1 MLAGMGMLLRRRR
14 AVFQGTGLAVLLAGI
29 LVMLLSGRS
38 SIATA
43 SLVVTQPP
51 DRQPWLDD
59 QFALLVGRY
68 CERFRQLE
76 PLAAWLVDRGLP
88 IDPVALGGHLAV
100 EPDLKDGCVFR
111 IRVTG
116 ARAGFTLLLLEEFVS
131 WARLE
136 TPKVLQEHLG
146 EMLRFQEQ
154 RLAALQAESVELRR
168 DLDRLRSSL
177 RVKSVAEG
185 IAGLA
190 ARQRRLQAD
199 LRAAE
204 KTRRQA
210 HDRLFARRPPARRSS
225 SRSTHGKAA
234 SPRSRQPLSP
244 ERRALLE
251 KTLRLAQA
259 RKVALKAALTDAAR
273 VTLVLRERLAEEEDL
288 LGQLRAREEAVALWT
303 RRRDFTLLQERAG
316 VGRLVLSAGPVLA
329 DAGWS
334 LFQPWVW
341 IALGLLSLAG
351 GMAGAV
357 VADGR
362 DATVR
367 SPFVVPMARSLAI
380 RGCVVEVPA
389 DHEPAGV
396 GLDEAWPGEE
406 RVWWLAAE
414 PSLLALRDQILSA
427 RQRRPFR
434 SLALAPP
441 TVGGGC
447 STLSASLAVAL
458 ARSGLRVLLID
469 ADLGRPAQ
477 RRNFGL
483 PPGPGLTAWRPGE
496 PVGRYVHPSGIPG
509 LLVLPSGLL
518 PPDPVRF
525 WGQPGWTRSL
535 LEAAQAVADLILL
548 DLPPVTRLQD
558 DKALF
563 PFLDRLLLVAGV
575 GLTPVR
581 DIQAACDFLR
591 GADRDPAGF
600 VYNRVPAG
608 EMESL
613 WRMA

>member
-1 MLAGMGMLLRRRR
+1 MLLRRRR
-14 AVFQGTGLAVLLAGI
+14 AVFQGTGLAILLAGI

-76 PLAAWLVDRGLP
+76 PLAAWLADRGLP
-88 IDPVALGGHLAV
+88 LDPVTLRSHLAV

-111 IRVTG
+111 VRVTG
-116 ARAGFTLLLLEEFVS
+116 ARAGFTLLLLEEFVN

-136 TPKVLQEHLG
+136 SPRVLQEHLR
-146 EMLRFQEQ
+146 EMVRFQDQ
-154 RLAALQAESVELRR
+154 RLTALQAEMAGLRR
-168 DLDRLRSSL
+168 DLDRLHSSL
-177 RVKSVAEG
+177 RVKSIAEG

-190 ARQRRLQAD
+190 ARRRRLQAD

-204 KTRRQA
+204 KTRRQV
-210 HDRLFARRPPARRSS
+210 HDRLYARRPPTRRSS
-225 SRSTHGKAA
+225 SQSSRGRAA
-234 SPRSRQPLSP
+234 PSRPLPPLSA
-244 ERRALLE
+244 ERKSALE
-251 KTLRLAQA
+251 KSLRLAQA
-259 RKVALKAALTDAAR
+259 RKVALKTALTDAAR
-273 VTLVLRERLAEEEDL
+273 LTLVLEERRAEEEDL
-288 LGQLRAREEAVALWT
+288 LAQMRAREEAAALWA
-303 RRRDFTLLQERAG
+303 RRRDFTHLQERSG
-316 VGRLVLSAGPVLA
+316 VGRLSLSAGPVLE

-341 IALGLLSLAG
+341 VAIGLLSVVG
-351 GMAGAV
+351 GLAGAV

-367 SPFVVPMARSLAI
+367 SPFVVPMARALAI

-389 DHEPAGV
+389 EHEPAGETV
-396 GLDEAWPGEE
+396 EEAWPGEE

-414 PSLLALRDQILSA
+414 PSLLALRDQVLAA
-427 RQRRPFR
+427 RQRRPFH
-434 SLALAPP
+434 SLALAAP
-441 TVGGGC
+441 TAGGGC

-483 PPGPGLTAWRPGE
+483 PPGPGLTAWQPGE
-496 PVGRYVHPSGIPG
+496 PVGRYAHPSGVPG

-525 WGQPGWTRSL
+525 WGQPGWARSL

-548 DLPPVTRLQD
+548 DLPPIDRLQD

-608 EMESL
+608 ELEFL

>member
-14 AVFQGTGLAVLLAGI
+14 AVFQKTGLAVLLAGI

-38 SIATA
+38 STATA

-51 DRQPWLDD
+51 DRQTWLDD

-76 PLAAWLVDRGLP
+76 PLAAWLADRGLP
-88 IDPVALGGHLAV
+88 FDPVALRGHLAV
-100 EPDLKDGCVFR
+100 EPDLKGGGVFR
-111 IRVTG
+111 VRVTG
-116 ARAGFTLLLLEEFVS
+116 ARAGLTLLLLEEFVN

-136 TPKVLQEHLG
+136 SPRVLQEHLR
-146 EMLRFQEQ
+146 EMLRFQDQ
-154 RLAALQAESVELRR
+154 RLAALQAEMADLRR
-168 DLDRLRSSL
+168 NLDRLHSSL
-177 RVKSVAEG
+177 GVKSIADG

-190 ARQRRLQAD
+190 AQRRRLQAD

-204 KTRRQA
+204 KTRRQI
-210 HDRLFARRPPARRSS
+210 HERLYARRPSPRRSS
-225 SRSTHGKAA
+225 SRAIRGKAVPA
-234 SPRSRQPLSP
+234 RPRPVLPP
-244 ERRALLE
+244 ERKAALE
-251 KTLRLAQA
+251 KALRLAQA
-259 RKVALKAALTDAAR
+259 RKVALKTALTDVAR
-273 VTLVLRERLAEEEDL
+273 LTLVLEDRRAEEEEL
-288 LGQLRAREEAVALWT
+288 LGQIRAREEAAAQWT
-303 RRRDFTLLQERAG
+303 RRRDFTQLQERSG
-316 VGRLVLSAGPVLA
+316 VGRLALSAGPVLE

-341 IALGLLSLAG
+341 VALGLLSVAG
-351 GMAGAV
+351 GVVGAI

-367 SPFVVPMARSLAI
+367 SPFVVPMARALAI

-389 DHEPAGV
+389 AREPSDESV
-396 GLDEAWPGEE
+396 DEAWPGEE
-406 RVWWLAAE
+406 RVWRLAAE
-414 PSLLALRDQILSA
+414 PSLLALRDQVLAA

-434 SLALAPP
+434 SLALAAP
-441 TVGGGC
+441 TAGGGC
-447 STLSASLAVAL
+447 STLAASLAMAL

-477 RRNFGL
+477 RRNFAL

-496 PVGRYVHPSGIPG
+496 PVDRLACPTGVSG
-509 LLVLPSGLL
+509 LLVLASGLL
-518 PPDPVRF
+518 PPDPARF
-525 WGQPGWTRSL
+525 WGQPGWARSL
-535 LEAAQAVADLILL
+535 LEAAQTVADLILL

-563 PFLDRLLLVAGV
+563 PLLDRLLLVAGV

-600 VYNRVPAG
+600 VYNRVPAE
-608 EMESL
+608 EMDFL
-613 WRMA
+613 WRLA